1 MNSFSTRTRAG
12 PLPTPE
18 GQGVLGKSARAL
30 AKAPFPV
37 PPPPKSLILH
47 WQAHRFLLLTY
58 HFPLLPPR
66 SLSTVR
72 LIPAHA
78 QHTFIP

>member
-1 MNSFSTRTRAG
+1 MLAHCQR
-12 PLPTPE
+12 P
-18 GQGVLGKSARAL
+18 KARGFW
-30 AKAPFPV
+30 AKALRLWLMHPFPW
-37 PPPPKSLILH
+37 PQPPPKSLILH
-47 WQAHRFLLLTY
+47 WRAHRFLLLTY

-66 SLSTVR
+66 SPSTVW